1 MRTVDGDVAV
11 VTGGG
16 GGLGAAVSR
25 RLADDGWSVV
35 VVDIVPEGARAV
47 AESITSVGGRA
58 VVAVADIS
66 DPARVDELRDEA
78 AAAFGRPVAALVN
91 LAGAVRNS
99 VLSKLSDADFE
110 LVLRTHLFAT
120 MHTVRA
126 FGPGMK
132 AAGFGRIVNTSSV
145 AARGVVAG
153 ISYSSAKG
161 GIEGLTRSAA
171 VELARHGVTV
181 NCIEPGVIATGMFLG
196 TPAEFQAAQVAQI
209 PVGRAGH
216 PEEIAAAVSFLVSPE
231 SAYIT
236 GQTLTVCGGLSVGA
250 LR

>member
-1 MRTVDGDVAV
+1 GVAV

-25 RLADDGWSVV
+25 RLAGDGWSVA
-35 VVDIVPEGARAV
+35 VVDIAEPGARAV
-47 AESITSVGGRA
+47 AESITAAGGRA
-58 VVAVADIS
+58 VALVADLS
-66 DPARVDELRDEA
+66 DPGRVDELTGEVA
-78 AAAFGRPVAALVN
+78 ASLGRPATGLVN
-91 LAGAVRNS
+91 LAGAVRNA
-99 VLSKLSDADFE
+99 VLSRLSDADFDV
-110 LVLRTHLFAT
+110 VLRTHLFAT

-126 FGPGMK
+126 FAPGMK

-153 ISYSSAKG
+153 ISYSAAKG

-171 VELARHGVTV
+171 LELARRGVTV
-181 NCIEPGVIATGMFLG
+181 NCVEPGVIAAGMFLG
-196 TPAEFQAAQVAQI
+196 APAEFQASQVAQI
-209 PVGRAGH
+209 PAGRAGL
-216 PEEIAAAVSFLVSPE
+216 PEEVAAAVSFLLSPD

>member
-1 MRTVDGDVAV
+1 MSGDVAV

-16 GGLGAAVSR
+16 GGLGAAVCR
-25 RLADDGWSVV
+25 RLAADGWGVV
-35 VVDIVPEGARAV
+35 VVDIAEDAARSV
-47 AESITSVGGRA
+47 AESITSGGGRA
-58 VVAVADIS
+58 VAAVGDVAD
-66 DPARVDELRDEA
+66 AAWATELRAEVEA
-78 AAAFGRPVAALVN
+78 AWDRPATGLVN
-91 LAGAVRNS
+91 LAGAVRNA
-99 VLSKLSDADFE
+99 VLSKVSDADFE

-126 FGPGMK
+126 FAPGMK
-132 AAGFGRIVNTSSV
+132 SAGRGRIVNTSSV

-153 ISYSSAKG
+153 TSYGSAKG

-171 VELARHGVTV
+171 LELARHGVTV
-181 NCIEPGVIATGMFLG
+181 NCVEPGVIATGMFLG
-196 TPAEFQAAQVAQI
+196 TPPEFQVAQTAQI
-209 PVGRAGH
+209 PAGRAGR
-216 PEEIAAAVSFLVSPE
+216 PEEVAAAVSFLLSPD